1 MFHIFQEVKMYNL
14 DDEPIV
20 SDSFKYK
27 DTYEAGRPVHERFDS
42 FSLKH
47 PAMDLGK
54 RAKIF
59 SPFDALKGFKD
70 AIDAVDLQDMMK
82 Q

>member
-1 MFHIFQEVKMYNL
+1 MYRIDEV
-14 DDEPIV
+14 PVV
-20 SDSFKYK
+20 SESFKYK
-27 DTYEAGRPVHERFDS
+27 DTFEATRPAHERFDD

-47 PAMDLGK
+47 PSMSLSK

-70 AIDAVDLQDMMK
+70 AIDSVEK
-82 Q
+82 TS